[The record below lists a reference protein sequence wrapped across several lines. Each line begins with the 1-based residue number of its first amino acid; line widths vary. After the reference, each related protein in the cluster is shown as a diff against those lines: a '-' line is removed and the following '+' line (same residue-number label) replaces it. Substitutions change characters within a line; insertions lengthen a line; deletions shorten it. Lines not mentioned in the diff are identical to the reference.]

1 MKCTAL
7 SVSLAISLASLS
19 LLAAAPAVAQGSFG
33 PVAIESC
40 QDYVA
45 KAASQVQMAA
55 GCNFPGP
62 RWSPDA
68 DAHMNWCKRA
78 SARDRGREDDERR
91 KTLVTCRGD
100 FGAVLIK
107 NCNEYAARS
116 RSQVEL
122 AQSLKSSCTFEGMRW
137 SANLVQHMNWCNRN
151 AASRHEFED
160 AARRKELATCKAN
173 PK

>member
-1 MKCTAL
+1 VENIMNSTAL
-7 SVSLAISLASLS
+7 AVALSSLL
-19 LLAAAPAVAQGSFG
+19 LLAATPAVAQGSFG

-45 KAASQVQMAA
+45 KATSQVQMAT

-62 RWSPDA
+62 RWSPDPA
-68 DAHMNWCKRA
+68 AHMNWCKGA
-78 SARDRGREDDERR
+78 SPKDRGREDDERR

-100 FGAVLIK
+100 FGAVPIT
-107 NCNEYAARS
+107 NCNEYTARS

-122 AQSLKSSCTFEGMRW
+122 AQSLESSCTFEGMRW

-151 AASRHEFED
+151 SASRHGVED
-160 AARRKELATCKAN
+160 AARRKELAACKVN
-173 PK
+173 SK